1 MARIYRNYLTYESN
15 YHKMIGYKDLYID
28 EAYNHFIGFLKY
40 FKIYGSFHLQ
50 MMKTYGSFAQL
61 YKIYFQKRVLHY
73 QDFCDCQ
80 RRNGIGTTATLYP
93 WYEDLKL
100 LFPFLFDEDEDED
113 YDEAIL
119 TNVLDKKTISYWLT
133 IKDLWLEYCHENKLY
148 NSTIILR
155 KIDYED
161 TCDTRCTWQEV
172 LEECGFKT

>member
-1 MARIYRNYLTYESN
+1 
-15 YHKMIGYKDLYID
+15 MIGYKDLYID
-28 EAYNHFIGFLKY
+28 EAYKHFIGFLKY

-61 YKIYFQKRVLHY
+61 YKIYFEKRVLHY
-73 QDFCDCQ
+73 QDFCDSNN
-80 RRNGIGTTATLYP
+80 RYSEYRNATTLYP

-100 LFPFLFDEDEDED
+100 LFPFLFDDDEDD
-113 YDEAIL
+113 DEAIL
-119 TNVLDKKTISYWLT
+119 TDELDKKTISHWLT

-155 KIDYED
+155 KIDYEN
-161 TCDTRCTWQEV
+161 TCDTRRTWQEV